1 MWNSTI
7 ALLVSSLYLV
17 SVTFASEPNWPQFR
31 GPSGQGYA
39 VDAEIPLKFDEETN
53 TSWKQSI
60 PGLGWSTPVVWG
72 DQIWVTTAVRLE
84 ETEPSLSLRAIGLE
98 ATSGK
103 ILHEIE
109 LFRLPNPEKIHD
121 DNSYASPTP
130 VIDEQNVYCHFGTFG
145 TAAIERSTGK
155 ILWKNADLV
164 IEHQGGPGS
173 SPVGYKDLIILT
185 CDGANEQYVTAL
197 DKKSG
202 EIRWKT
208 KRSALLRENNITHR
222 AFATP
227 FLWSREGIDLL
238 ISPGADQVHA
248 YDPSTGQEHW
258 HVRYIGFS
266 NVPAPVANETH
277 VFVCTGFYE
286 TQLLAIR
293 AEGRGDIT
301 ETNIDWTYDRS
312 VSTVPSPILIDNMI
326 FTINPGGIVVCLS
339 CETGEVLGKRRFIG
353 AYSASPIY
361 ANDKLYFC
369 SEEGKVSLIEADPQM
384 ELVQVNRLE
393 GRIKA
398 SPAVAG
404 KALYLRT
411 DTHLYRIENQ

>member
-1 MWNSTI
+1 MWNLSI
-7 ALLVSSLYLV
+7 SILIFSLLS
-17 SVTFASEPNWPQFR
+17 ASNSYAAEPNWPQFR

-39 VDAEIPLKFDEETN
+39 IGAEIPVKFDEETN
-53 TSWKQSI
+53 ITWKQAI
-60 PGLGWSTPVVWG
+60 PGLGWSTPVIWG
-72 DQIWVTTAVRLE
+72 DQVWLTTAVDLE
-84 ETEPSLSLRAIGLE
+84 ETEPALSLRAIGLE
-98 ATSGK
+98 VATGK
-103 ILHEIE
+103 VLHEIE
-109 LFRLPNPEKIHD
+109 LFRIPNSEKIHD

-130 VIDEQNVYCHFGTFG
+130 IIDEQNVYCHFGTFG
-145 TAAIERSTGK
+145 TAAINHRSGN
-155 ILWKNADLV
+155 ILWKNEELE

-173 SPVGYKDLIILT
+173 SPVAFENLLILT
-185 CDGANEQYVTAL
+185 CDGANEQFVAAL
-197 DKKSG
+197 EKTSG
-202 EIRWKT
+202 EIQWKT
-208 KRSALLRENNITHR
+208 KRSAPLRENKITHR

-227 FLWSREGIDLL
+227 YLWNRDETNLL

-248 YDPSTGQEHW
+248 YDPSTGEERW
-258 HVRYIGFS
+258 HVRYTGFS
-266 NVPAPVANETH
+266 NVPAPVANGSH

-312 VSTVPSPILIDNMI
+312 VSTVPSPILIDDMI
-326 FTINPGGIVVCLS
+326 FTINPGGIVVCLN
-339 CETGEVLGKRRFIG
+339 CETGDVLGKRRFIG
-353 AYSASPIY
+353 AYSASPIF

-369 SEEGKVSLIEADPQM
+369 SEEGKISLINADPQM
-384 ELVQVNRLE
+384 ELVQVNRLD

-404 KALYLRT
+404 KALYLRS